1 MAFKNTNVC
10 VLRGGL
16 TRDCEVFN
24 TGGAKQKTK
33 VRFCIGVHGS
43 KYVDDKWEEES
54 YYFDC
59 VWWDANHAID
69 YLKKGVQVIVTGSL
83 KQRSWETKDG
93 KRSKVEISVNNVE
106 FVTWPKDSL
115 MAEAT
120 SQEEQPS
127 CYDEDIPF

>member
-10 VLRGGL
+10 IVRGGL
-16 TRDCEVFN
+16 TRDCEVFG
-24 TGGAKQKTK
+24 TGGAEQKTNVK
-33 VRFCIGVHGS
+33 FCIGVHG
-43 KYVDDKWEEES
+43 YNDES
-54 YYFDC
+54 NYFDC

-93 KRSKVEISVNNVE
+93 KRSKVEITVSNVE

-115 MAEAT
+115 MAEDT
-120 SQEEQPS
+120 SQEEQS
-127 CYDEDIPF
+127 GVYDEDMPF